1 MTVDY
6 KNYKSVFQYPQSTF
20 GVGFVYL
27 KRTHTYLLK
36 SWRFTFD
43 LSCYMYLLANLGIA
57 FKNKQAM
64 EEIFNGFI
72 IFNFI
77 VYLTYM

>member
-1 MTVDY
+1 MWHWMTVDY

-20 GVGFVYL
+20 CVGFVYL

-43 LSCYMYLLANLGIA
+43 LSCYMYFLATSSNSHSTGD
-57 FKNKQAM
+57 
-64 EEIFNGFI
+64 
-72 IFNFI
+72 
-77 VYLTYM
+77 V